1 MTKETLPETTVE
13 THQETATGD
22 HQETDIETEDMKIE
36 AVAEKEVMKMTGQRG
51 PAMADKVD
59 PEVVARSPWVMGGL
73 L

>member
-1 MTKETLPETTVE
+1 MTRTTHPEITIE
-13 THQETATGD
+13 IHQETATGD
-22 HQETDIETEDMKIE
+22 RQEIDIETGDMKIE